1 MTPEDVVRAYFAAYS
16 DGHPERFD
24 ELVSPEY
31 VDYGHTTP
39 GHGPQGARDDY
50 EHAVELAGG
59 LIRYDIGALVAG
71 EDTVAWTVTRRV
83 HGRARRLLGFGA
95 TQRPPPLRRPGS
107 RRVTSKWTLAGW
119 LSV

>member
-59 LIRYDIGALVAG
+59 LIRLV
-71 EDTVAWTVTRRV
+71 TS
-83 HGRARRLLGFGA
+83 GRWPWPARN
-95 TQRPPPLRRPGS
+95 S
-107 RRVTSKWTLAGW
+107 RRGR
-119 LSV
+119 